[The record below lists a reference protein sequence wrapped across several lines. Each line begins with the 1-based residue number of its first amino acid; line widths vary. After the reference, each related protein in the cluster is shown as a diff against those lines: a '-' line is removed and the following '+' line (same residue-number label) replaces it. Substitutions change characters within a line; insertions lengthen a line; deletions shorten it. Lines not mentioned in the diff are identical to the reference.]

1 MTEPSG
7 RVLLLRNNRLR
18 GHIPQNLCSLSS
30 IKILDL
36 ANTKLNRSIPSCL
49 NNISFGRGSSHDN
62 DGYSSSFGLGL
73 DNELGV
79 YSGSLDIQLE
89 FDPAY
94 DSNLKF
100 IFEFASKSRYESYS
114 ERSLDFMFGMDL
126 LNNELN
132 GEITYELGNL

>member
-1 MTEPSG
+1 MDLYLHVSTTYHLEGVQVMIMMDIHHPLALARIMNWECIQG
-7 RVLLLRNNRLR
+7 PW
-18 GHIPQNLCSLSS
+18 IYNLSLM
-30 IKILDL
+30 
-36 ANTKLNRSIPSCL
+36 
-49 NNISFGRGSSHDN
+49 
-62 DGYSSSFGLGL
+62 
-73 DNELGV
+73 
-79 YSGSLDIQLE
+79 
-89 FDPAY
+89 AY